1 MPYQDPDPTDPMTFH
16 AMGLE
21 TDDPGVHREMALAF
35 IEEYMRMGYGRD
47 RVISLFQIP
56 QYIGPFLAYEA
67 LGEAVVAEL
76 VDEVA
81 ERWGGRRDGS
91 EVRRDE
97 YGEVVPR
104 ESSPGIRPAGETSM
118 KPSKCSHH
126 SGATTARGVL
136 MEEHRVIERVL
147 DAVERMLDART
158 VDAAFLDRAL
168 DFFRNFADGCH
179 HAKEETALFP
189 ALERAGIPRLGGP
202 VGVMLDEHVE
212 GRRLLGIVAENLAL
226 AEADIRAADRVRGAA
241 RAYVDLLRQHI
252 QKEDNVLFAIA
263 DQALDP
269 TVQREVLD
277 AFDALESREGEEDKH
292 ERCLNLAHDLETWS
306 FDRPVAR

>member
-1 MPYQDPDPTDPMTFH
+1 MPYQDPDPTDPMTIH

-21 TDDPGVHREMALAF
+21 TDDPKVHREMAVAF

-47 RVISLFQIP
+47 RVLSLFQIP
-56 QYIGPFLAYEA
+56 QYIGPFLAYQA
-67 LGEAVVAEL
+67 LGKAAVAAL

-91 EVRRDE
+91 TVRRDE
-97 YGEVVPR
+97 YGEVVPP
-104 ESSPGIRPAGETSM
+104 ESPPGIPPPLEVPM
-118 KPSKCSHH
+118 NPSKCSHH
-126 SGATTARGVL
+126 SGAATARGVL
-136 MEEHRVIERVL
+136 MDEHRVIERVL
-147 DAVERMLDART
+147 DAVERMLDARI
-158 VDAAFLDRAL
+158 VDARFLDLAL

-212 GRRLLGIVAENLAL
+212 GRRLLGIIRENLAA
-226 AEADIRAADRVRGAA
+226 AETDARAAERVREAA
-241 RAYVDLLRQHI
+241 RAYIELLRQHI

-269 TVQREVLD
+269 VVQREVLD

-292 ERCLNLAHDLETWS
+292 ERYLKVARDLESWS
-306 FDRPVAR
+306 FDRTEAR